1 MAKYAGRVPVSTLVS
16 RHPVVAFFLAAYAVT
31 WIVWVPRAL
40 VDQGL
45 LDWTWP
51 GVVGRAWSY
60 GPALAAVLVAG
71 LARGG
76 AGPAELW
83 AGLRR
88 WRVGWRWYALVLAVP
103 FVVAMSATWL
113 YERLSGLPAEWPMQQ
128 PADLLLY
135 PVFLLI
141 LALTD
146 GLGEEVGWRGFA
158 LPGMQRQ
165 MRAAFAA
172 ILLGGLW
179 AGWHLPLFWT
189 HGAPLEGRSPAL
201 LLVALIPTSVLFAW
215 VFNHTGGS
223 ILLVILLHATH
234 NLAGPP
240 MPPDGGLLLTPY
252 LVSVLLKW
260 LLAIVVLAAD
270 PAFRLTAR
278 ARGRVAASAGSG

>member
-1 MAKYAGRVPVSTLVS
+1 VRALVS
-16 RHPVVAFFLAAYAVT
+16 RHPVVAFFVATYAIT

-40 VDQGL
+40 VDQGV

-51 GVVGRAWSY
+51 DLVGRAWSY
-60 GPALAAVLVAG
+60 GPALAAILVAW

-76 AGPAELW
+76 AGLSGLW

-88 WRVGWRWYALVLAVP
+88 WRVGWRWYGIVLVAP
-103 FVVAMSATWL
+103 FVIGWGAVWL
-113 YERLSGLPAEWPMQQ
+113 YARVTGSPAEWPVQQ
-128 PADLLLY
+128 PADLLVY

-141 LALTD
+141 LMLTD

-158 LPGMQRQ
+158 LPAMQQQ

-172 ILLGGLW
+172 ILLGVLW

-215 VFNHTGGS
+215 VFNRTGAS
-223 ILLVILLHATH
+223 IFLVIVLHATH

-240 MPPDGGLLLTPY
+240 LPPDGGALLTPY
-252 LVSVLLKW
+252 LVSVVLTW
-260 LLAIVVLAAD
+260 LLAIIVLVAD
-270 PAFRLTAR
+270 PRLGSTDDRSSDAR
-278 ARGRVAASAGSG
+278 P